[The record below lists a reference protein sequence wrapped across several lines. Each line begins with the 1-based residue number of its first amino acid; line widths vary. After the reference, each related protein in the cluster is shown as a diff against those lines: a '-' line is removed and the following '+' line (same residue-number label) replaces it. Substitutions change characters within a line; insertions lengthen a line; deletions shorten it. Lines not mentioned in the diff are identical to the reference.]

1 MRAPPRKQKL
11 QVFTPKDVHV
21 EISLTKS
28 EAKHARR
35 AFADEEN
42 GAHVCEG
49 CACIGCVVLRK
60 VRDRIRELGSL

>member
-1 MRAPPRKQKL
+1 MRSKKKA
-11 QVFTPKDVHV
+11 V
-21 EISLTKS
+21 ETRMRG
-28 EAKHARR
+28 EP
-35 AFADEEN
+35 FADEEN